1 MSRKIKYND
10 KVLGKVKVIPDFLPS
25 PEELAFRDD
34 SVKVTISLSQ
44 SSVDF
49 FKQEAKKQNTQ
60 YQKMIRRLLDAYSN
74 AYSDRSKPRRKSTS

>member
-1 MSRKIKYND
+1 MSKKIKYSDNN
-10 KVLGKVKVIPDFLPS
+10 LGEIKVIPDFLPS

-49 FKQEAKKQNTQ
+49 FKREAKKQNTPNNNTSAIWNQ
-60 YQKMIRRLLDAYSN
+60 ISKETN
-74 AYSDRSKPRRKSTS
+74 ATKYAN